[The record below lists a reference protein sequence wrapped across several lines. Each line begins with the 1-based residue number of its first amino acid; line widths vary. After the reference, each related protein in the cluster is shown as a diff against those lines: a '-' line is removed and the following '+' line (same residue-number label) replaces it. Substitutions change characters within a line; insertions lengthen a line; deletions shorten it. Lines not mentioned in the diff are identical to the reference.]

1 MRTFSSL
8 VVCLLISIFN
18 LNAQDYLTISGQ
30 ILDKKNN
37 KAIAYA
43 NIGLP
48 KQGIGT
54 TSGDNGEFTLKIPKA
69 FAEQNIRISYI
80 GYTTYRKKASDLKSP
95 VTIYLNESATDLTEI
110 VVLGKDNAKD
120 IIRTAIDNIK
130 INYPTYPTNV
140 LAFYRESLTDEK
152 GEYEYLAEGVL
163 RVYKSSYRTRKEG
176 DVNLIQS
183 RKMNL
188 KNPLDTTLNASFSS
202 GHMAPQRFDIV
213 RNRED
218 FINKKF
224 LRAYSYKVVSV
235 TTLNDKP
242 VWVISFQKN
251 ENYIPKKTKTAW
263 WRQILG
269 NTTDAIYAR
278 MRGKVYVEQGSYAI
292 VRTEFEITP
301 EGLEKQMDYPLYS
314 GRWKGNYYIANY
326 RKIGDKWHFSDA
338 LREGTYRNGELY
350 ANEVLITENDG
361 SRGEVIPY
369 LDRMSKDGYFVN
381 NSVAYDENFW
391 ANYNTK
397 PMGAKLKESAVQ
409 MNNIIKANEVFATDK
424 MRKIQELRDSTAL
437 AERMAELERQQRENS
452 ELTEEQLKDLVIGEP
467 GMTQEKEN
475 ELKFRAN
482 FGAGLHLYP
491 TTARTVG
498 INYLTDDL
506 TQNILSVNGE
516 ISPRDFEIIGFYDYD
531 VLLGKHLFI
540 RFGRGGNFIKSVH
553 KETNVGLG
561 LDFKLTKG
569 RPVNLR
575 FAAQHSRIRYGRFVG
590 QAINDFGKFEVDKKK
605 FNADKVNIYYGSRT
619 HNVKFSTELGIEL
632 GRHRGLFIRGTYYL
646 PFAQQ
651 NEVFLRERGQLFGK
665 KVRIPESAAQV
676 EMTEGGNLDELK
688 PSFLFTVGFN
698 FY

>member
-1 MRTFSSL
+1 MRTFST
-8 VVCLLISIFN
+8 LLFFIFISFFK
-18 LNAQDYLTISGQ
+18 LNAQDYLTISGK
-30 ILDKKNN
+30 ILDKKTE
-37 KAIAYA
+37 KSIAYA

-54 TSGDNGEFTLKIPKA
+54 TSGDNGEFTLKIPTEYA
-69 FAEQNIRISYI
+69 DQIIRISYI

-95 VTIYLNESATDLTEI
+95 VTIYLNQSATDLTEI

-130 INYPTYPTNV
+130 VNYPAYPTNV
-140 LAFYRESLTDEK
+140 LAFYRESLTDKE

-176 DVNLIQS
+176 DVNLVQS
-183 RKMNL
+183 RKLNL
-188 KNPLDTTLNASFSS
+188 KNPLDTTLNARFSS

-224 LRAYSYKVVSV
+224 LAAYSYKIESI
-235 TTLNDKP
+235 TSLNDKP

-251 ENYIPKKTKTAW
+251 ENYTPKTTKEAW

-269 NTTDAIYAR
+269 KGTEAIYAR

-301 EGLEKQMDYPLYS
+301 EGLNKTNDYPLYS

-338 LREGTYRNGELY
+338 LREGTYNNGELY

-361 SRGEVIPY
+361 KRGEVIPY
-369 LDRMSKDGYFVN
+369 LDRMSQDGYFVN
-381 NSVAYDENFW
+381 NSVAYDEDFW
-391 ANYNTK
+391 INYNTK
-397 PMGAKLKESAVQ
+397 PMSAKLRESAVQ
-409 MNNIIKANEVFATDK
+409 MNNVLKANEVFAADK
-424 MRKIQELRDSTAL
+424 MREIQELRDSTAL

-452 ELTEEQLKDLVIGEP
+452 ELSEEKLRELAIGEP
-467 GMTQEKEN
+467 GMEQQKEK

-482 FGAGLHLYP
+482 FGAGLHSYP
-491 TTARTVG
+491 SSAQTVG
-498 INYLTDDL
+498 VRILTDDL
-506 TQNILSVNGE
+506 TQDILGVNGD
-516 ISPRDFEIIGFYDYD
+516 ITPREYEIIGFYDYD
-531 VLLGKHLFI
+531 VLFGKHLFM

-553 KETNVGLG
+553 KETNLGLG

-575 FAAQHSRIRYGRFVG
+575 FLAQHSRIQYARFVG
-590 QAINDFGKFEVDKKK
+590 QATNNFGKFEIGEKT
-605 FNADKVNIYYGSRT
+605 FNSDKVNVYYGSRT
-619 HNVKFSTELGIEL
+619 HNVKLSTELAIEL
-632 GRHRGLFIRGTYYL
+632 GRHRGLFIRGTYYM

-651 NEVFLRERGQLFGK
+651 NEVFLRERGQIFRK
-665 KVRIPESAAQV
+665 KVRVPESAARV
-676 EMTEGGNLDELK
+676 ILAEGGNLTDIK
-688 PSFLFTVGFN
+688 PSFSVSVGFN

>member
-1 MRTFSSL
+1 MRTFL
-8 VVCLLISIFN
+8 TLTFCLLICTFN
-18 LNAQDYLTISGQ
+18 LNAQDYLTISGK
-30 ILDKKNN
+30 ILDKKTD
-37 KAIAYA
+37 KAIAFA

-54 TSGDNGEFTLKIPKA
+54 TSGDNGEFKLKIPKEYA
-69 FAEQNIRISYI
+69 NQSVQISYI
-80 GYTTYRKKASDLKSP
+80 GYTTYRKKVSDLKSP
-95 VTIYLNESATDLTEI
+95 VKIYLSQSATDLTE
-110 VVLGKDNAKD
+110 VLVLGKDNAKD

-130 INYPTYPTNV
+130 VNYPSYPTNV
-140 LAFYRESLTDEK
+140 LAFYRESLTDRD

-176 DVNLIQS
+176 DVDLIQS

-188 KNPLDTTLNASFSS
+188 KNPLDTTLNARFSS

-224 LRAYSYKVVSV
+224 LRAYSYKVESI
-235 TTLNDKP
+235 TSLNDKP

-251 ENYIPKKTKTAW
+251 ENYTPKETKTAW

-269 NTTDAIYAR
+269 KTTEAIYAR

-314 GRWKGNYYIANY
+314 GKWKGNYYITNY

-361 SRGEVIPY
+361 ARGKVIPY
-369 LDRMSKDGYFVN
+369 LDRMSKGGYFVN
-381 NSVAYDENFW
+381 NTVAYDENFW

-397 PMGAKLKESAVQ
+397 PMSAKLKESAVQ
-409 MNNIIKANEVFATDK
+409 MNNILKANEVFATDK
-424 MRKIQELRDSTAL
+424 MREIQALRDSTAL
-437 AERMAELERQQRENS
+437 AERMAELEKQQRENS
-452 ELTEEQLKDLVIGEP
+452 ELTEEELRDLAIGEP
-467 GMTQEKEN
+467 GMQQEKEK
-475 ELKFRAN
+475 EIKFRVN
-482 FGAGLHLYP
+482 FGAGLHLFP
-491 TTARTVG
+491 SSAQTIGV
-498 INYLTDDL
+498 NYLTDDL
-506 TQNILSVNGE
+506 TQNILSLNGE
-516 ISPRDFEIIGFYDYD
+516 IMPRDYEIIGFYDYD
-531 VLLGKHLFI
+531 IILGKHFFI
-540 RFGRGGNFIKSVH
+540 RFGRGGNFIKSIH
-553 KETNVGLG
+553 KETNAGLG
-561 LDFKLTKG
+561 LDFKLTRG

-575 FAAQHSRIRYGRFVG
+575 FLAQHSRIRYGRYLG
-590 QAINDFGKFEVDKKK
+590 RATNDFGKFEVDDKT
-605 FNADKVNIYYGSRT
+605 FNSDKIDVYYGSRT

-651 NEVFLRERGQLFGK
+651 NAVFLRERGQIFGK
-665 KVRIPESAAQV
+665 KVRVPQSSAQV
-676 EMTEGGNLDELK
+676 ELTEGGNLTEIR